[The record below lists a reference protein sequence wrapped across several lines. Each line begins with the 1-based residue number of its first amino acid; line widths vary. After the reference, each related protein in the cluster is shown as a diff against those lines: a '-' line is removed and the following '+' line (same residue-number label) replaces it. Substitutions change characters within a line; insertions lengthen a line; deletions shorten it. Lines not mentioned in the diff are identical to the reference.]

1 MLHRAYR
8 FIPDSI
14 AVHDLPFA
22 LLLSLTLAY
31 LAACA
36 LAELAGRAW
45 RAFPSPARRRENYKK
60 RRFASRAA
68 PAV

>member
-8 FIPDSI
+8 FVPDSI
-14 AVHDLPFA
+14 AVHDLPSA

-45 RAFPSPARRRENYKK
+45 RALSPPSAPARKL
-60 RRFASRAA
+60 
-68 PAV
+68 